1 MINKEMILFDMD
13 GTLLPMDIDEF
24 TKGYFKLLCK
34 KFVPLG
40 YDRDELIKAVW
51 DATGAMVAND
61 GTRTNEE
68 VFWEAFGTHMDGR
81 AVKDRGLFDE
91 FYENEFGGARD
102 FCGFDPAMAAF
113 IRKVRNAG
121 YRTAVATNPIFPMT
135 ALRQRLEWA
144 GLDPDGFELITAYE
158 NSGYCKPNPAYY
170 TEIAQ
175 KLGVDPGQCLMVG
188 NDAREDLAAGKAG
201 MDVFLL
207 TTCLLNRDE
216 IDISAYDHGDLEAL
230 EKYIFN

>member
-1 MINKEMILFDMD
+1 
-13 GTLLPMDIDEF
+13 
-24 TKGYFKLLCK
+24 
-34 KFVPLG
+34 
-40 YDRDELIKAVW
+40 
-51 DATGAMVAND
+51 
-61 GTRTNEE
+61 
-68 VFWEAFGTHMDGR
+68 
-81 AVKDRGLFDE
+81 
-91 FYENEFGGARD
+91 
-102 FCGFDPAMAAF
+102 
-113 IRKVRNAG
+113 
-121 YRTAVATNPIFPMT
+121 MT